1 MVVTVSEKTE
11 LENYTKRNP
20 PYTKEQ
26 LLHDLNIVLE
36 DEKGWME
43 KYKSLEEVPEENDDI
58 RTEGMIEG
66 LKLAIN
72 LIKHLEEAH
81 EKNRNNLN
89 L

>member
-11 LENYTKRNP
+11 LENYTKRNT

-36 DEKGWME
+36 DEEMWMD

-58 RTEGMIEG
+58 KTEGMIEG
-66 LKLAIN
+66 LELAIN
-72 LIKHLEEAH
+72 LVKHLEGQNE
-81 EKNRNNLN
+81 
-89 L
+89 

>member
-1 MVVTVSEKTE
+1 MVDITVSEKTLR
-11 LENYTKRNP
+11 LENYTKRNT

-43 KYKSLEEVPEENDDI
+43 KYKSLKGVPAEEIDDI

-66 LKLAIN
+66 LELAIN
-72 LIKHLEEAH
+72 LVKHLEGQNE
-81 EKNRNNLN
+81 
-89 L
+89 

>member
-11 LENYTKRNP
+11 LENYTKRNT

-26 LLHDLNIVLE
+26 LLHDLNIVLK
-36 DEKGWME
+36 DEEMWMD

-66 LKLAIN
+66 LELAIN
-72 LIKHLEEAH
+72 LVKHLEGQNE
-81 EKNRNNLN
+81 
-89 L
+89 

>member
-1 MVVTVSEKTE
+1 MVDITVSEKTLR
-11 LENYTKRNP
+11 LENYTKRNT

-43 KYKSLEEVPEENDDI
+43 KYKTLEEVPEENDDI

-66 LKLAIN
+66 LELAIN
-72 LIKHLEEAH
+72 LVKHLEGQNE
-81 EKNRNNLN
+81 
-89 L
+89 